1 MAMSIARKTVLDH
14 LGPEFLALLR
24 ECLEVAWEQYETR
37 IRPALPLCDPIA
49 QATIIR
55 EFVLEEVRQAFQ
67 GKAGITIRDC
77 PTDNRFL
84 LQVGNSFVIQ
94 FRKLTTDFRT
104 VNNPT
109 KTSEAFD
116 RQDQVDGYPPLPRL
130 TAGYQLGQYRTD
142 FAGIWLAFLVGNE
155 LQWYHD
161 LRTGEYPI
169 TLDFPKPDGGPAD
182 LDTDEE
188 RRRKA
193 QEPDQREEKA

>member
-1 MAMSIARKTVLDH
+1 MAMSIARETTLDR
-14 LGPEFLALLR
+14 LGPEYLSLLR
-24 ECLEVAWEQYETR
+24 ECLEAAWKKYEAV
-37 IRPALPLCDPIA
+37 IRPALPVCDPIA

-55 EFVLEEVRQAFQ
+55 EFILEEVRHTFQ
-67 GKAGITIRDC
+67 GRAGTTIRDD
-77 PTDNRFL
+77 PSNSRFL
-84 LQVGNSFVIQ
+84 LEVDDSFVIQ

-142 FAGIWLAFLVGNE
+142 FAGIWLALLVGNE

-169 TLDFPKPDGGPAD
+169 TLDFTEPDRGAAD
-182 LDTDEE
+182 LETDKE

-193 QEPDQREEKA
+193 QEVDQREEEA